1 MMRRPLLLLLVP
13 MLALG
18 LWQITYAEIHCAFET
33 EDSEEACCELCHLS
47 RFALIVCSAHRLFS
61 PTPTFHSKDIL
72 PHRAPLV
79 AVLRLS
85 QGRAPPL

>member
-13 MLALG
+13 LLALG

-33 EDSEEACCELCHLS
+33 EDTEEACCELCHLS
-47 RFALIVCSAHRLFS
+47 RFALIVCSAPRLFS
-61 PTPTFHSKDIL
+61 PTPTFHSKDTL

-79 AVLRLS
+79 RALRPS
-85 QGRAPPL
+85 QARAPPF